1 MGNFNYLAVRYF
13 SSLNTIQHM
22 SRSFKTLV
30 AALFVLAAA
39 CKKQNSTETDNLFKF
54 KDYISY
60 HTNGNQS
67 ISKPITIVLAQQLDQ
82 FELTQELPSD
92 YLKISPKVDGKLV
105 IENGR
110 ELLFQPSEYLKPNT
124 EYTLN
129 LKLNKLFED
138 IDSEFKTYTFSFKT
152 IAPNFRINLGDLQ
165 SYNKDWQYLTGTL
178 DASDILDASKINSVL
193 SVKQGEKNIPVKW
206 DNTDENAQYFSFK
219 IDSIS
224 RKTEDSELAIN
235 WTGDT
240 YNIDNKGSET
250 YTIPGKNKFLIIDAR
265 TTSAPN
271 AVLTL
276 NFSEPLKQDQNLN
289 GLVTIEN
296 AESLRYEINGNVLSV
311 YPSNRIL
318 GEVRINAFQ
327 GIKSE
332 YGFTLK
338 NDFSE
343 LVSFEQLK
351 PAVRLI
357 SKGTI
362 LPNAASTPIYFETV
376 NLSAVEVRVIQV
388 YQDNMLQYL
397 QNYDLTE
404 NYSPDFRPV
413 GRRVAYKVIPLTK
426 KGNENNSYWQAHG
439 LDLSE
444 LINVNPGSLYRVEFS
459 FKKEHT
465 TYDCGEAAST
475 QESVNDYTL
484 EQSSDDESLEEQY
497 WNNEIYNYRNY
508 NYNWEERD
516 NPCHSDYYNYDR
528 IAATNLLGSN
538 LGLIVKKGNN
548 RSHHFAVT
556 NLLTT
561 QPVANAKIKLY
572 NYQQQ
577 LVGEVTTDASGLSVY
592 DSDKGIAFAVA
603 ESNNNFAYAKLSDGN
618 ALSLSKFDVSG
629 EQLQKGLKGFLY
641 TERGVHRPG
650 DVIHLT
656 FALDDNANPLPQGH
670 PVTLEVTDAR
680 GKLVQRNVLKEGNTP
695 VSDNLYAKKEKNFYY
710 FPIPTDATAPT
721 GNWSAKVIVG
731 GAQFNKTL
739 KVATVKPNRLKVDFA
754 FDDEVLE
761 ANTNNQGKATVKWL
775 HGAPARNLKININ
788 ATLSQTATAFPKYK
802 DFIFQDPART
812 FNETEL
818 QWISSKLD
826 ANGVL
831 NINKEINVNG
841 NAPGML
847 KATFT
852 TKVFEGGGDFS
863 IDVFSKNLA
872 PFSNFVGLRSPEA
885 KQYGSFLTDENN
897 TFDVVTVDAQGNPS
911 GNRKLKVQIFKIEWR
926 WWWNRGY
933 DNLSR
938 YENATVHRPFKEMSL
953 TTGSNGK
960 ANFNINI
967 PDEEGGRY
975 LIRVIDEVSGHA
987 TGRTAYFY
995 RNWWRR
1001 PATADTESSKILI
1014 FSTDK
1019 EKYTLGEEVVVTF
1032 PSDTGGRALLS
1043 IENGTEVLSQQWIET
1058 SAKETRATIPIT
1070 AEMAPNAYI
1079 NISLLQP
1086 HSKAKNDLPI
1096 RLYGVVPVMVENP
1109 ATLLKPQIDMPEVL
1123 APEKPY
1129 KVTISEANQKPMTYT
1144 LAVVD
1149 EGLLDLTRFATPDIH
1164 SSFYARQALGVKTF
1178 DIFDDV
1184 MGAYSVSADNIYA
1197 IGGGGIGAGAKN
1209 RKAQRFKPVVTYLGP
1224 FSLKAGEKVSHTIDM
1239 PNYVGSVRTMVVAG
1253 NPNSAYGNAEK
1264 TAPVRKPLM
1273 VLTSIP
1279 RKLSPGETVTIPV
1292 TVFAMESKVKNVKIS
1307 IDAGKALEPING
1319 TSKNITFDAVGEQIV
1334 NFDFKVNPATSFQTI
1349 KVTASGAGE
1358 RASNETEIDVE
1369 NPNPVTTKSELY
1381 TLDANG
1387 SQIISMETFGTSG
1400 TNEAFIEFSTLPP
1413 MDFSKRMDYLLRYP
1427 HGCVEQTT
1435 SAAFPQL
1442 FLGDVLDITFD
1453 KKKAIEKNIKA
1464 AITRLGDFQ
1473 IPNGGLSYWPGYG
1486 NADDWGTSYAGHFM
1500 LEAKQEG
1507 YQLPLT
1513 FLSNWLRYQK
1523 NAARQW
1529 SNQSTY
1535 YNDDVSQAY
1544 RLYTLALA
1552 QQPELAAMNR
1562 LRETVN
1568 LSNEAKWRLAAAYAL
1583 VGKKEVAQ
1591 ALTQKANINFKPNN
1605 YNYRTYGS
1613 VFRNRAMALETMV
1626 ILNDSQQ
1633 RELAVS
1639 LAKNLS
1645 SQQWYSTQETA
1656 FALLAMSK
1664 MVAKNGGKSLDLT
1677 FTNNGKSIAVKTD
1690 RAIAQRELSVTKFK
1704 EEIEIKNNQGNTIYA
1719 TLTQSGKL
1727 PVGEELAQQQNLRLS
1742 VNYVDPLGNSINVD
1756 ELRQGTEFQAQ
1767 VSIFNSSDDYI
1778 DNIALTHIVPSGWE
1792 IVDTSFAGGNSTNT
1806 SSADY
1811 VDTRDDRTHLYFDLG
1826 AKKSKTFII
1835 KLNASFLGEYYLPG
1849 AQAEAMYDNNYQARN
1864 KGKWVK
1870 IVQ

>member
-1 MGNFNYLAVRYF
+1 
-13 SSLNTIQHM
+13 M
-22 SRSFKTLV
+22 SRSYKTLLISLMIV
-30 AALFVLAAA
+30 IVS
-39 CKKQNSTETDNLFKF
+39 CKKKNGPSETDNLFKF

-67 ISKPITIVLAQQLDQ
+67 ISKPITIALAQQLEQ
-82 FELTQELPSD
+82 FELTQELPSE
-92 YLKISPKVDGKLV
+92 YLDISPKVDGDLI

-110 ELLFQPSEYLKPNT
+110 ELIFQPTEYLKSNT
-124 EYTLN
+124 EYTIN
-129 LKLNKLFED
+129 LKLNKLFDD

-165 SYNKDWQYLTGTL
+165 SYSKDWQYLTGTL
-178 DASDILDASKINSVL
+178 DASDILDASKINTVL
-193 SVKQGEKNIPVKW
+193 SVQQGDKNIPVKW
-206 DNTDENAQYFSFK
+206 GNTTENAQYFSFK

-224 RKTEDSELAIN
+224 RKTDDSKLTIN
-235 WTGDT
+235 WTGDP
-240 YNIDNKGSET
+240 YNIDNEGSGT
-250 YTIPGKNKFLIIDAR
+250 YPIPGKNKFVIVDAK

-296 AESLRYEINGNVLSV
+296 AESVRYEINGNVLSA

-318 GEVRINAFQ
+318 GEVRVNAFQ

-338 NDFSE
+338 NNFSE

-357 SKGTI
+357 TKGTI

-388 YQDNMLQYL
+388 YENNMLQYL

-404 NYSPDFRPV
+404 NYNPDFRPV
-413 GRRVAYKVIPLTK
+413 GRRVAYKVIPLTEDGK
-426 KGNENNSYWQAHG
+426 ENTSYWQAHG

-444 LINVNPGSLYRVEFS
+444 LIKIHPGSLYRVEFG

-465 TYDCGEAAST
+465 SYDCGDGAETEEAKTEYA
-475 QESVNDYTL
+475 L
-484 EQSSDDESLEEQY
+484 EQSSDEASEEERY
-497 WNNEIYNYRNY
+497 WDNEIYNYRNY
-508 NYNWEERD
+508 DYNWEERD
-516 NPCHSDYYNYDR
+516 NPCHSAYYNYDR
-528 IAATNLLGSN
+528 IAATNLLGSD
-538 LGLIVKKGNN
+538 LGLIVKKGSN

-561 QPVANAKIKLY
+561 QPVAGAKIKLY

-577 LVGEVTTDASGLSVY
+577 LIGETTTDAKGLSVY
-592 DSDKGIAFAVA
+592 DSDEGIAFAVA
-603 ESNNNFAYAKLSDGN
+603 ENNNNFAYAKLADGN

-629 EQLQKGLKGFLY
+629 EQLQKGLQGYLY

-656 FALDDNANPLPQGH
+656 FVLDDNANPLPKGH
-670 PVTLEVTDAR
+670 PVALEVSDAR
-680 GKLVQRNVLKEGNTP
+680 GKLVQRNVLKEGSIP
-695 VSDNLYAKKEKNFYY
+695 VSDGLYAKKEKSFYY
-710 FPIPTDATAPT
+710 FPIPTQAAAPT
-721 GNWSAKVIVG
+721 GNWTAKVIVG
-731 GAQFNKTL
+731 GAQFSKTL

-754 FDDEVLE
+754 FDNEVLE
-761 ANTNNQGKATVKWL
+761 ANSFIRGKAEVKWL
-775 HGAPARNLKININ
+775 HGAPARNLKIDIN
-788 ATLSQTATAFPKYK
+788 ATLSQTSTAFPNYK
-802 DFIFQDPART
+802 NYIFQDPART

-818 QWISSKLD
+818 QWISSNLD
-826 ANGVL
+826 ANGEL
-831 NINKEINVNG
+831 DINKKIEING

-885 KQYGSFLTDENN
+885 KQYGSFLTDDNN

-911 GNRKLKVQIFKIEWR
+911 GNRKLKVQVFKIEWR

-938 YENATVHRPFKEMSL
+938 YENATVHRPYKEMNI

-960 ANFNINI
+960 ANFNINV
-967 PDEEGGRY
+967 PDEQGGRY

-1001 PATADTESSKILI
+1001 PASADAESSKILI

-1019 EKYTLGEEVVVTF
+1019 EKYILGEEAIVTF
-1032 PSDTGGRALLS
+1032 PSDKGGRALVS

-1058 SAKETRATIPIT
+1058 SAKETKATIPIT
-1070 AEMAPNAYI
+1070 SEMAPNAYV

-1086 HSKAKNDLPI
+1086 HSQIKNDLPI
-1096 RLYGVVPVMVENP
+1096 RLYGVVPLLVENP
-1109 ATLLKPQIDMPEVL
+1109 ATFLEPEISMPDVL
-1123 APEKPY
+1123 EPEESY
-1129 KVTISEANQKPMTYT
+1129 KVTVSEASKKPMTYS

-1149 EGLLDLTRFATPDIH
+1149 EGLLDLTRFSTPDIH
-1164 SSFYARQALGVKTF
+1164 SSFYSRQALGVKTF

-1184 MGAYSVSADNIYA
+1184 MGAYSVSVDNIYA

-1224 FSLKAGEKVSHTIDM
+1224 FTLKAGEKASHTINM

-1253 NPNSAYGNAEK
+1253 NQTSAYGNAEK
-1264 TAPVRKPLM
+1264 TTPVRKPLM

-1292 TVFAMESKVKNVKIS
+1292 TVFAMEPKVKNVKVS
-1307 IDAGKALEPING
+1307 IDAGNALEPTNG
-1319 TSKNITFDAVGEQIV
+1319 TSKNITFNTVGEQIV
-1334 NFDFKVNPATSFQTI
+1334 NFDFKVNPTTSFQTI
-1349 KVTASGAGE
+1349 KVTASSAGE
-1358 RASNETEIDVE
+1358 SASNETEIDVE
-1369 NPNPVTTKSELY
+1369 NPNPITTKSELY
-1381 TLDANG
+1381 TLDPNG
-1387 SQIISMETFGTSG
+1387 SQNISMETFGTSG

-1442 FLGDVLDITFD
+1442 FLANVLDITFD
-1453 KKKAIEKNIKA
+1453 KKKDIEKNIKA
-1464 AITRLGDFQ
+1464 AIDRLGDFQ
-1473 IPNGGLSYWPGYG
+1473 IPNGGLSYWQGYG

-1500 LEAKQEG
+1500 LEAKKEG

-1535 YNDDVSQAY
+1535 YNNDISQAY

-1562 LRETVN
+1562 LRETEN

-1591 ALTQKANINFKPNN
+1591 AIAQKANINFKPNN

-1626 ILNDSQQ
+1626 ILGDSQQ

-1645 SQQWYSTQETA
+1645 SQRWYSTQETA

-1664 MVAKNGGKSLDLT
+1664 MVMKNGGRSIDLT
-1677 FTNNGKSIAVKTD
+1677 FTNNGKEVAVKTD
-1690 RAIAQRELSVTKFK
+1690 RAIAQRELSVTSFK
-1704 EEIEIKNNQGNTIYA
+1704 EEIELKNNQVNIIYA
-1719 TLTQSGKL
+1719 TLTQNGKL
-1727 PVGEELAQQQNLRLS
+1727 PIGEELAQQQNLRLS
-1742 VNYVDPLGNSINVD
+1742 VNYVDPLGNSLNVG
-1756 ELRQGTEFQAQ
+1756 ELRQGTELQAQ
-1767 VSIFNSSDDYI
+1767 VTIFNSSDDYI

-1792 IVDTSFAGGNSTNT
+1792 IVDTSFAGGSDTNT
-1806 SSADY
+1806 SEADY
-1811 VDTRDDRTHLYFDLG
+1811 VDTRDDRTHLYFDLD
-1826 AKKSKTFII
+1826 AKSSKVFAI
-1835 KLNASFLGEYYLPG
+1835 KLNASFLGDYYLPG
-1849 AQAEAMYDNNYQARN
+1849 AQTEAMYDNNYQARN
-1864 KGKWVK
+1864 KGQWVR

>member
-1 MGNFNYLAVRYF
+1 MF
-13 SSLNTIQHM
+13 
-22 SRSFKTLV
+22 RSYKTLI
-30 AALFVLAAA
+30 LFFLIIISS
-39 CKKQNSTETDNLFKF
+39 CKKKDSSSETDNLFKF

-67 ISKPITIVLAQQLDQ
+67 ISTPITIALAQQLEQ
-82 FELTQELPSD
+82 YELTQDLPSE
-92 YLKISPKVDGKLV
+92 YLEISPKVDGNLI

-110 ELLFQPSEYLKPNT
+110 ELTFQPSEYLEPNT
-124 EYTLN
+124 EYTVN
-129 LKLNKLFED
+129 LKLNKLFD
-138 IDSEFKTYTFSFKT
+138 AIDSEFKTYTFSFKT
-152 IAPNFRINLGDLQ
+152 IAPNFRINLGNLQ
-165 SYNKDWQYLTGTL
+165 SYSKDWQYLSGTL
-178 DASDILDASKINSVL
+178 DASDILDASKINTVL
-193 SVKQGEKNIPVKW
+193 SVKQGDKNIPVKW
-206 DNTDENAQYFSFK
+206 DNTSENAQYFSFK

-224 RKTEDSELAIN
+224 RKTDDSELTIH
-235 WTGDT
+235 WTGDA
-240 YNIDNKGSET
+240 YNIDNEGSES
-250 YTIPGKNKFLIIDAR
+250 YPIPGKNKFVIIDAK
-265 TTSAPN
+265 TTSSPN

-296 AESLRYEINGNVLSV
+296 AESLRYEINGNVLRV

-338 NDFSE
+338 NNFSE

-376 NLSAVEVRVIQV
+376 NLAAVEVRVIQV
-388 YQDNMLQYL
+388 YKNNMLQYL
-397 QNYDLTE
+397 QNYNLTE
-404 NYSPDFRPV
+404 NYNPNFKPV
-413 GRRVAYKVIPLTK
+413 GRRVAYKVIPLTED
-426 KGNENNSYWQAHG
+426 GNENTSYWQAHG
-439 LDLSE
+439 LDLSK
-444 LINVNPGSLYRVEFS
+444 LIQMEPGSLYRVEFS

-465 TYDCGEAAST
+465 TYDCGDRSETEESASA
-475 QESVNDYTL
+475 YAL
-484 EQSSDDESLEEQY
+484 EQTSDEASQEERY
-497 WNNEIYNYRNY
+497 WDNEIYNYRNY
-508 NYNWEERD
+508 DYNWEERD
-516 NPCHSDYYNYDR
+516 NPCHSAYYNYDR

-538 LGLIVKKGNN
+538 LGLIVKKGSN
-548 RSHHFAVT
+548 RSHHFVVT

-561 QPVANAKIKLY
+561 LPEAGAKIKLY

-577 LVGEVTTDASGLSVY
+577 LIGETTTDASGLSIF
-592 DSDKGIAFAVA
+592 DSDKAIAFAVA
-603 ESNNNFAYAKLSDGN
+603 EKNNNFAYAKLADGN

-629 EQLQKGLKGFLY
+629 EQLQKGLQGYLY

-656 FALDDNANPLPQGH
+656 FVLDDNANPLPKGH
-670 PVTLEVTDAR
+670 PVVLEVSDAR
-680 GKLVQRNVLKEGNTP
+680 GKLVQRNVLKEESIP
-695 VSDNLYAKKEKNFYY
+695 ISDGLYAKKENNFFY
-710 FPIPTDATAPT
+710 FPIPTEASAPT

-731 GAQFNKTL
+731 GAQFTKSL
-739 KVATVKPNRLKVDFA
+739 KVATVKPNRLKVNFTFNED
-754 FDDEVLE
+754 VLE
-761 ANTNNQGKATVKWL
+761 ANTFNKGKAEVKWL
-775 HGAPARNLKININ
+775 HGAPARNLKIDIN
-788 ATLSQTATAFPKYK
+788 ATLSQTSGAFPKYK
-802 DFIFQDPART
+802 DYIFQDPARS

-826 ANGVL
+826 ANGEL
-831 NINKEINVNG
+831 DINKKIEING

-885 KQYGSFLTDENN
+885 KQYGSFLTDDNN

-911 GNRKLKVQIFKIEWR
+911 GNRKLKVQVFKIEWR

-938 YENATVHRPFKEMSL
+938 YENATVHRPFKEMDI

-960 ANFNINI
+960 ANFNINV

-995 RNWWRR
+995 RNWWLR
-1001 PATADTESSKILI
+1001 PASADAESSKILI

-1019 EKYTLGEEVVVTF
+1019 EKYTLGEEAVVTF
-1032 PSDTGGRALLS
+1032 PSDRGGRALVS

-1058 SAKETRATIPIT
+1058 SEKETRATIPIT
-1070 AEMAPNAYI
+1070 AEMAPNAYV

-1086 HSKAKNDLPI
+1086 HSQAKNDLPI
-1096 RLYGVVPVMVENP
+1096 RLYGVVPLLVENP
-1109 ATLLKPQIDMPEVL
+1109 ATYLEPTINMPDVL
-1123 APEKPY
+1123 EPEKSF
-1129 KVTISEANQKPMTYT
+1129 KVTVSEASNKPMTYS

-1164 SSFYARQALGVKTF
+1164 SSFYSRQALGVKTF

-1184 MGAYSVSADNIYA
+1184 MGAYSVSVDNIYA
-1197 IGGGGIGAGAKN
+1197 IGGGGIGSGAKN

-1224 FSLKAGEKVSHTIDM
+1224 FTLKAGEKTSHTINM

-1253 NPNSAYGNAEK
+1253 NQNSAYGNAEK
-1264 TAPVRKPLM
+1264 TIPVRKPLM

-1279 RKLSPGETVTIPV
+1279 RKLSPGEKVTIPV
-1292 TVFAMESKVKNVKIS
+1292 TVFAMEPKVKNVKVS

-1319 TSKNITFDAVGEQIV
+1319 TSKNITFNAVGEQIV
-1334 NFDFKVNPATSFQTI
+1334 NFDFKVNPTTSFQTI
-1349 KVTASGAGE
+1349 KVRATGAGE
-1358 RASNETEIDVE
+1358 SASDETEIDVD

-1381 TLDANG
+1381 TLEAKG
-1387 SQIISMETFGTSG
+1387 SQTISLETFGTSG

-1442 FLGDVLDITFD
+1442 FLDDVLDITFD
-1453 KKKAIEKNIKA
+1453 KKKDIEKNIKA
-1464 AITRLGDFQ
+1464 AIDKLGDFQ
-1473 IPNGGLSYWPGYG
+1473 LPNGGLSYWPGYG

-1500 LEAKQEG
+1500 LEAKKEG
-1507 YQLPLT
+1507 HQLPLT

-1562 LRETVN
+1562 LRETAN

-1591 ALTQKANINFKPNN
+1591 AIAQNANINFVPNN

-1626 ILNDSQQ
+1626 ILGDSQQ
-1633 RELAVS
+1633 RELAIS

-1645 SQQWYSTQETA
+1645 SQRWYSTQETA

-1664 MVAKNGGKSLDLT
+1664 MVLKNGGKAINLT
-1677 FTNNGKSIAVKTD
+1677 FTNNGKEVSVKTD
-1690 RAIAQRELSVTKFK
+1690 RAIAQRQLAITSFK
-1704 EEIEIKNNQGNTIYA
+1704 EEIEVKNNEGNTIYA

-1742 VNYVDPLGNSINVD
+1742 VNYLDPLGNSINVD

-1767 VSIFNSSDDYI
+1767 ITIFNSSDDYI

-1792 IVDTSFAGGNSTNT
+1792 IVDTSFAGGSDANT
-1806 SSADY
+1806 ADADY
-1811 VDTRDDRTHLYFDLG
+1811 VDTRDDRTHLYFDLD
-1826 AKKSKTFII
+1826 AKKSKTFVI

-1849 AQAEAMYDNNYQARN
+1849 TQAEAMYDNNYQARN

>member
-1 MGNFNYLAVRYF
+1 MLFFNK
-13 SSLNTIQHM
+13 SNTSFLM
-22 SRSFKTLV
+22 FRSYKTLI
-30 AALFVLAAA
+30 LSFLILIFS
-39 CKKQNSTETDNLFKF
+39 CKKKDSSSETDNLFKF

-60 HTNGNQS
+60 HTNGTQS
-67 ISKPITIVLAQQLDQ
+67 ISTPITIALAQQLEQ
-82 FELTQELPSD
+82 YELAQELPKE
-92 YLKISPKVDGKLV
+92 YLEISPKVDGKLM

-124 EYTLN
+124 EYTIN
-129 LKLNKLFED
+129 LKLNKLFQD
-138 IDSEFKTYTFSFKT
+138 IDNEFKTYTFSFKT

-165 SYNKDWQYLTGTL
+165 SYSKDWQYVTGTL
-178 DASDILDASKINSVL
+178 DASDVLDASKINKVL
-193 SVKQGEKNIPVKW
+193 SVKQGDKNIPVKW
-206 DNTDENAQYFSFK
+206 DNTTDNARYFSFK
-219 IDSIS
+219 IDSIP
-224 RKTEDSELAIN
+224 RKTEDSELTIN
-235 WTGDT
+235 WTGKALD
-240 YNIDNKGSET
+240 IDNEGSET
-250 YTIPGKNKFLIIDAR
+250 YPIPGKNKFVIIDAK
-265 TTSAPN
+265 TTSSPN

-318 GEVRINAFQ
+318 GEVRVNAFQ

-338 NDFSE
+338 ENFSE

-362 LPNAASTPIYFETV
+362 LPNATSTPIYFETV
-376 NLSAVEVRVIQV
+376 NLAAVEVRVIQV
-388 YQDNMLQYL
+388 YENNMLQYL
-397 QNYDLTE
+397 QNYNLTE
-404 NYSPDFRPV
+404 NYNPDFRPV
-413 GRRVAYKVIPLTK
+413 GRRVAYKVIPLTDE
-426 KGNENNSYWQAHG
+426 GNENTSYWQAHG
-439 LDLSE
+439 LDLSK
-444 LINVNPGSLYRVEFS
+444 LIQIQPGSLYRVEFS

-465 TYDCGEAAST
+465 TYDCGESSETGEST
-475 QESVNDYTL
+475 TEYAL
-484 EQSSDDESLEEQY
+484 EQTSDEASKEELY
-497 WNNEIYNYRNY
+497 WDNEIYNYRNY
-508 NYNWEERD
+508 DYNWEERD
-516 NPCHSDYYNYDR
+516 NPCHSAYYNNDR

-548 RSHHFAVT
+548 SSYHFAVT

-561 QPVANAKIKLY
+561 QPEAGAKIKLY
-572 NYQQQ
+572 NFQQQ
-577 LVGEVTTDASGLSVY
+577 LIGETTTDASGLSIF
-592 DSDKGIAFAVA
+592 DSDKRIAFAVA
-603 ESNNNFAYAKLSDGN
+603 EKNNNFAYAKLSDGN

-629 EQLQKGLKGFLY
+629 EQLQKGLQGYLY

-656 FALDDNANPLPQGH
+656 FVLDDNANPLPEGH
-670 PVTLEVTDAR
+670 PVVLEVNDAR
-680 GKLVQRNVLKEGNTP
+680 GKLVQRNVLKEGSIP
-695 VSDNLYAKKEKNFYY
+695 ISDGHYAKKENNFYY
-710 FPIPTDATAPT
+710 FPIPTEATAPT

-731 GAQFNKTL
+731 GAQFTKSL
-739 KVATVKPNRLKVDFA
+739 KVATVKPNRLKVNFA
-754 FDDEVLE
+754 FENEVLE
-761 ANTNNQGKATVKWL
+761 ANSFNKGKAEVKWL
-775 HGAPARNLKININ
+775 HGAPARNLKIDIN
-788 ATLSQTATAFPKYK
+788 ATLSQSSVAFPKYK
-802 DFIFQDPART
+802 DYVFQDPART

-818 QWISSKLD
+818 QWISSQLD
-826 ANGVL
+826 ANGEL
-831 NINKEINVNG
+831 DINKKIEING

-847 KATFT
+847 RATFT

-872 PFSNFVGLRSPEA
+872 PFSNFVGLRSP
-885 KQYGSFLTDENN
+885 KPRQYGSFLTDENN

-911 GNRKLKVQIFKIEWR
+911 GNRKLKVHVFKIEWR

-938 YENATVHRPFKEMSL
+938 YENATVHRPFKEMNI
-953 TTGSNGK
+953 TTESNGK

-995 RNWWRR
+995 QNWWRR
-1001 PATADTESSKILI
+1001 PASADAESSKILI

-1019 EKYTLGEEVVVTF
+1019 EKYTLGEKATVTF
-1032 PSDTGGRALLS
+1032 PSDKGGRALVS

-1058 SAKETRATIPIT
+1058 SSKETKATIPIT
-1070 AEMAPNAYI
+1070 AEMAPNAYV

-1086 HSKAKNDLPI
+1086 HSQAKNDLPI
-1096 RLYGVVPVMVENP
+1096 RLYGVVPLLVENP
-1109 ATLLKPQIDMPEVL
+1109 ATFLEPVINMPDVL
-1123 APEKPY
+1123 EPEKAF
-1129 KVTISEANQKPMTYT
+1129 KVTVSEASKKPMTYS

-1149 EGLLDLTRFATPDIH
+1149 EGLLDLTRFTTPDIH
-1164 SSFYARQALGVKTF
+1164 SSFYSRQALGVKTF

-1184 MGAYSVSADNIYA
+1184 MGAYSVSVDNIYA
-1197 IGGGGIGAGAKN
+1197 IGGGGIGSGAKN

-1224 FSLKAGEKVSHTIDM
+1224 FTLKAGEKASHTINM

-1253 NPNSAYGNAEK
+1253 NQNSAYGNAEK
-1264 TAPVRKPLM
+1264 TTPVRKPLM

-1279 RKLSPGETVTIPV
+1279 RKLSPGEKVTIPV
-1292 TVFAMESKVKNVKIS
+1292 TVFAMEPKVKNVKVS
-1307 IDAGKALEPING
+1307 IDSGKALEPLNG
-1319 TSKNITFDAVGEQIV
+1319 TTKNITFNTVGEQIV

-1358 RASNETEIDVE
+1358 SASNETEIDVE

-1381 TLDANG
+1381 TLEGNG
-1387 SQIISMETFGTSG
+1387 TQTISMETFGTSG

-1427 HGCVEQTT
+1427 HGCIEQTT

-1442 FLGDVLDITFD
+1442 FLDDVLDITFD
-1453 KKKAIEKNIKA
+1453 KKKDIEKNIKA
-1464 AITRLGDFQ
+1464 AIDRLSDFQ
-1473 IPNGGLSYWPGYG
+1473 LSNGGLSYWPGYG
-1486 NADDWGTSYAGHFM
+1486 SADDWGTSYAGHFM

-1562 LRETVN
+1562 LRETAN

-1591 ALTQKANINFKPNN
+1591 AIAQKANINFTPNN

-1626 ILNDSQQ
+1626 ILGDSQQ

-1645 SQQWYSTQETA
+1645 SQRWYSTQETA

-1664 MVAKNGGKSLDLT
+1664 MVLKNGGKSIDLT
-1677 FTNNGKSIAVKTD
+1677 FTNNGKKVTVKTD
-1690 RAIAQRELSVTKFK
+1690 RAIAQRELAITSFK
-1704 EEIEIKNNQGNTIYA
+1704 EEIEVKNNEGNTIYA

-1727 PVGEELAQQQNLRLS
+1727 PVGEELAQQQNLRLT

-1792 IVDTSFAGGNSTNT
+1792 IVDTSFAEGGNANT
-1806 SSADY
+1806 SAADY
-1811 VDTRDDRTHLYFDLG
+1811 VDTRDDRTNLYFDLD

-1849 AQAEAMYDNNYQARN
+1849 AKEEAMYDNNYQARN

>member
-1 MGNFNYLAVRYF
+1 MSQSYK
-13 SSLNTIQHM
+13 TIL
-22 SRSFKTLV
+22 F
-30 AALFVLAAA
+30 ALLILAAS
-39 CKKQNSTETDNLFKF
+39 CKKKSSSETDNLFKF

-67 ISKPITIVLAQQLDQ
+67 ISTPISIALAQQLDQ
-82 FELTQELPSD
+82 FELTQELPKE
-92 YLKISPKVDGKLV
+92 YVEISPKIDGKLI

-110 ELLFQPSEYLKPNT
+110 EITFQPTEYLQPNT
-124 EYTLN
+124 EYTVS

-138 IDSEFKTYTFSFKT
+138 IKSEFKTYTFSFKT

-165 SYNKDWQYLTGTL
+165 SYSKDWQYLTGTL
-178 DASDILDASKINSVL
+178 DASDVLDASKIKTVL
-193 SVKQGEKNIPVKW
+193 SIKQGDKTVPVKW
-206 DNTDENAQYFSFK
+206 DNTSDNAQYYSFK

-224 RKTEDSELAIN
+224 RKTDDSELIIN
-235 WTGDT
+235 WTGDAF
-240 YNIDNKGSET
+240 NIDNKGSEN
-250 YTIPGKNKFLIIDAR
+250 YTIPGKNKFVIIDAR
-265 TTSAPN
+265 TTSSPN

-296 AESLRYEINGNVLSV
+296 AESLRYEINGNVLNV

-318 GEVRINAFQ
+318 GEVRVNAFQ

-362 LPNAASTPIYFETV
+362 LPNASSTPIYFETV
-376 NLSAVEVRVIQV
+376 NLAAVEVRVIQV

-404 NYSPDFRPV
+404 SYSPDFRPV

-426 KGNENNSYWQAHG
+426 DGNQNSSYWQAHG

-444 LINVNPGSLYRVEFS
+444 LIKINPGSLYRVEFS

-465 TYDCGEAAST
+465 TYDCGNSAETEEST
-475 QESVNDYTL
+475 TEYAL
-484 EQSSDDESLEEQY
+484 EQSSDEASEEERY

-508 NYNWEERD
+508 DYNWEERD
-516 NPCHSDYYNYDR
+516 NPCHSAYYNYER
-528 IAATNLLGSN
+528 IAATNLLGSD
-538 LGLIVKKGNN
+538 LGLIVKKGSN

-561 QPVANAKIKLY
+561 QPVAGAKIKLY

-577 LVGEVTTDASGLSVY
+577 YIGEVTTDAQGLSVY

-603 ESNNNFAYAKLSDGN
+603 EHNNNFAYAKLADGN

-629 EQLQKGLKGFLY
+629 EELQKGLQGYLY

-650 DVIHLT
+650 DIIHLT
-656 FALDDNANPLPQGH
+656 FVLDDNANPLPKGH
-670 PVTLEVTDAR
+670 PVALEVSDAR
-680 GKLVQRNVLKEGNTP
+680 GKLVQRHVLKEGSIP
-695 VSDNLYAKKEKNFYY
+695 VADGLYAKKEKNFYY
-710 FPIPTDATAPT
+710 FPIPTEATAPT

-731 GAQFNKTL
+731 GAQFSKTL

-761 ANTNNQGKATVKWL
+761 ANSINRGKAEVKWL
-775 HGAPARNLKININ
+775 HGAPARNLKIDIN
-788 ATLSQTATAFPKYK
+788 ATLSETSTAFPKYK
-802 DFIFQDPART
+802 DYVFQDPVRT
-812 FNETEL
+812 FNQTEL
-818 QWISSKLD
+818 QWISSNLD

-831 NINKEINVNG
+831 NINKKIDVNG

-847 KATFT
+847 QATFT

-885 KQYGSFLTDENN
+885 KQYDSFLTDDKN

-911 GNRKLKVQIFKIEWR
+911 GNRKLKVQVFKIEWR

-938 YENATVHRPFKEMSL
+938 YENATVHRPFKEMEV
-953 TTGSNGK
+953 TTGSDGK

-967 PDEEGGRY
+967 PDEQGGRY
-975 LIRVIDEVSGHA
+975 LIRVMDEVSGHA

-1001 PATADTESSKILI
+1001 PGSADAESSKILI

-1019 EKYTLGEEVVVTF
+1019 EKYTLGEEATVTF
-1032 PSDTGGRALLS
+1032 PSDKGSRALVS

-1058 SAKETRATIPIT
+1058 SAKETQATIPIT
-1070 AEMAPNAYI
+1070 TEMAPNAYV

-1086 HSKAKNDLPI
+1086 HSQVKNDLPI
-1096 RLYGVVPVMVENP
+1096 RLYGVVPLMVENP
-1109 ATLLKPQIDMPEVL
+1109 ATFLEPKISMPDVL
-1123 APEKPY
+1123 QPETSY
-1129 KVTISEANQKPMTYT
+1129 KVTVSEANKKPMTYS

-1149 EGLLDLTRFATPDIH
+1149 DGLLDLTRFTTPDIH
-1164 SSFYARQALGVKTF
+1164 SAFYARQALGVKTF

-1184 MGAYSVSADNIYA
+1184 MGAYSVSVDNIYA

-1224 FSLKAGEKVSHTIDM
+1224 FTLKAGEKASHTIDM

-1264 TAPVRKPLM
+1264 TTPVRKPLM

-1292 TVFAMESKVKNVKIS
+1292 TVFAMEPKVKNVKIN

-1319 TSKNITFDAVGEQIV
+1319 TSKNITFNAVGEQIV
-1334 NFDFKVNPATSFQTI
+1334 NFDFKVNPTSSFQTI
-1349 KVTASGAGE
+1349 KVTATGAGE
-1358 RASNETEIDVE
+1358 SASNETEIDVE

-1381 TLDANG
+1381 TLDPNG
-1387 SQIISMETFGTSG
+1387 SQTISMETFGTSG
-1400 TNEAFIEFSTLPP
+1400 TNEAFIEFSTFPP

-1435 SAAFPQL
+1435 SAVFPQL
-1442 FLGDVLDITFD
+1442 FLADVLDITFD
-1453 KKKAIEKNIKA
+1453 KKKEIEKNIKA
-1464 AITRLGDFQ
+1464 AIGRLGDFQ
-1473 IPNGGLSYWPGYG
+1473 VPNGGLSYWPGYG

-1500 LEAKQEG
+1500 LEAKKEG

-1513 FLSNWLRYQK
+1513 FLSNWLKYQK

-1562 LRETVN
+1562 LRETTN

-1583 VGKKEVAQ
+1583 VGKKEVAE
-1591 ALTQKANINFKPNN
+1591 AIAKKANINFTPNN

-1626 ILNDSQQ
+1626 ILGDSQQ

-1664 MVAKNGGKSLDLT
+1664 MVMKNGGRSIDLT
-1677 FTNNGKSIAVKTD
+1677 FTNNGKGINVKTD
-1690 RAIAQRELSVTKFK
+1690 RAIAQRELSVTSFK
-1704 EEIEIKNNQGNTIYA
+1704 EDIEVKNNQGNIIYA
-1719 TLTQSGKL
+1719 TLTQTGKL

-1742 VNYVDPLGNSINVD
+1742 VNYVEPLGNSVNVG
-1756 ELRQGTEFQAQ
+1756 ELRQGTEFEAK
-1767 VSIFNSSDDYI
+1767 VTIFNSSDDYI
-1778 DNIALTHIVPSGWE
+1778 DNVALTHIVPSGWE
-1792 IVDTSFAGGNSTNT
+1792 IVDTSFVSEDNENASK
-1806 SSADY
+1806 ADY
-1811 VDTRDDRTHLYFDLG
+1811 VDTRDDRTHLYFDLD
-1826 AKKSKTFII
+1826 AKKSKVFTI
-1835 KLNASFLGEYYLPG
+1835 KLNASFLGDYYLPG

-1864 KGKWVK
+1864 KGQWVK